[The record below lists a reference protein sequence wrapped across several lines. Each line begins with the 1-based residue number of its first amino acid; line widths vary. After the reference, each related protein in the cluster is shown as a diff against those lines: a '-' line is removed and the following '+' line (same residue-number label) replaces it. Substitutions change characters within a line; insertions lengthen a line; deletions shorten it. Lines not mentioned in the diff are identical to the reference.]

1 MDKKLITILASS
13 VLAASVLGVTNI
25 KPVKAD
31 TPLTSQSQATYKNLL
46 SGDSGLG
53 DARSAFGLTGT
64 GINNYEAIATGN
76 TQHLYMPTAT
86 TEVFNLALNTNF
98 KNGGTINLLPDD
110 SNNAG
115 SKIPLIINQVYAY
128 NSTNSNKALIYSA
141 DSSSV
146 DRSEF
151 TVNKSGT
158 NYSINVPKDGNISNY
173 TLVFTV
179 SPLNSNETSSN
190 SYQHP
195 SYGVYVD
202 AKSNDG
208 YVDGSDYSS
217 VNGGFG
223 VLWGQFDYS
232 TPVQLKTNQASIN
245 TGNSFDLNN
254 QVKNASDY
262 ASSKWVLR
270 DANGNTI
277 NSTNINEL
285 KAGTYYATY
294 YGSYQGTTT
303 KYAWDTIQLT
313 ITDKPVFSSKGSG
326 NTSTSNSVSG
336 FNSGSSILA
345 NPNSSTNTSSN
356 RSSTNNSN
364 SSSNSSSSSIS
375 TNTPSP
381 ANSSNSSNSSSNSS
395 STNNASSSRSSSNK
409 ASLFKPFMAYSIKAT
424 GLYKNYKFKKS
435 GLIKWFAKAKRTN
448 RPVFKVIGKQG
459 QAYKVIS
466 YNKGTYKKV
475 GYVNKASLTNLY
487 YNSSNYRSN
496 GVYVIDQKGIN
507 SYSKLN
513 LKSKVKQ
520 YKFGDKLIVN
530 KLIKKGLAYRFQLT
544 NGNYITANKKLIEMG
559 GYGKLI

>member
-1 MDKKLITILASS
+1 MNKKLITVLTSS
-13 VLAASVLGVTNI
+13 VLAASVLGVTTV

-31 TPLTSQSQATYKNLL
+31 TSLTSQSQATYKNLL

-53 DARSAFGLTGT
+53 NARSAFGLTGT

-98 KNGGTINLLPDD
+98 KNGGTINLSPDD

-115 SKIPLIINQVYAY
+115 SNIPLIINQVYAY
-128 NSTNSNKALIYSA
+128 NSSNGNKALIYSA
-141 DSSSV
+141 DGSSV

-158 NYSINVPKDGNISNY
+158 NYLINVPKDNTDSLI
-173 TLVFTV
+173 FTV
-179 SPLNSNETSSN
+179 SPLNSAETDSN
-190 SYQHP
+190 DYQHP
-195 SYGVYVD
+195 SYGVHVS

-208 YVDGSDYSS
+208 YVDGSDYYLD
-217 VNGGFG
+217 NGGFG

-245 TGNSFDLNN
+245 TGDNFDLNS

-262 ASSKWVLR
+262 TSSKWVLR

-277 NSTNINEL
+277 NSTNISKL

-313 ITDKPVFSSKGSG
+313 ITDKPVSPSNGSG
-326 NTSTSNSVSG
+326 NNSNS
-336 FNSGSSILA
+336 NSGSGSNSGVSIPS
-345 NPNSSTNTSSN
+345 NSNSSTNTSSN
-356 RSSTNNSN
+356 DNSTNSSN

-375 TNTPSP
+375 IDTP
-381 ANSSNSSNSSSNSS
+381 S
-395 STNNASSSRSSSNK
+395 STNNASNSNSSANK
-409 ASLFKPFMAYSIKAT
+409 PSLFKPFMAYSIKAT
-424 GLYKNYKFKKS
+424 GLYKNYKFNKS
-435 GLIKWFAKAKRTN
+435 GLIKWFNKAKRTN

-459 QAYKVIS
+459 QTYKVIS

-475 GYVNKASLTNLY
+475 GYIKKTSLTNLY
-487 YNSSNYRSN
+487 YSSGNYHSN
-496 GVYVIDQKGIN
+496 GVYVINQKGIN

-513 LKSKVKQ
+513 SQSKVKH
-520 YKFGDKLIVN
+520 YKFGN
-530 KLIKKGLAYRFQLT
+530 KLIANKLVKKGLTYRFQLT
-544 NGNYITANKKLIEMG
+544 NGSYITANKKLVEMG
-559 GYGKLI
+559 GYGK

>member
-1 MDKKLITILASS
+1 MNKKLITVLASS

-31 TPLTSQSQATYKNLL
+31 APLTSQLQATYKNLL

-53 DARSAFGLTGT
+53 NARSAFGLTGT
-64 GINNYEAIATGN
+64 GINNYETIATGN

-86 TEVFNLALNTNF
+86 TEVFNLALNTSF
-98 KNGGTINLLPDD
+98 KNGGTINLSPDD
-110 SNNAG
+110 SNNGG
-115 SKIPLIINQVYAY
+115 SNIPLIINQVYAY
-128 NSTNSNKALIYSA
+128 NSSNGNKALIYSA
-141 DSSSV
+141 TGSSL
-146 DRSEF
+146 DNSEF

-179 SPLNSNETSSN
+179 SPLNSNETSNN

-195 SYGVYVD
+195 SYGVHVD

-208 YVDGSDYSS
+208 YVDGSDYFS

-232 TPVQLKTNQASIN
+232 TPVKLKTNQSSIN
-245 TGNSFDLNN
+245 TGDNFDLNS

-262 ASSKWVLR
+262 TSSKWVLR

-277 NSTNINEL
+277 NSTNIKEL

-313 ITDKPVFSSKGSG
+313 ITDKPVSPSNGSG
-326 NTSTSNSVSG
+326 NNSNS
-336 FNSGSSILA
+336 NSGSGSNSGATIPSNPNPNP

-356 RSSTNNSN
+356 D
-364 SSSNSSSSSIS
+364 SSN
-375 TNTPSP
+375 
-381 ANSSNSSNSSSNSS
+381 NSSNSSSNSISSSINTNTPS
-395 STNNASSSRSSSNK
+395 STNSVSNSRSSSNK

-424 GLYKNYKFKKS
+424 ELYKNYKFNKS
-435 GLIKWFAKAKRTN
+435 GLIKWFNKAKRAN
-448 RPVFKVIGKQG
+448 RPVFKVIGNWG
-459 QAYKVIS
+459 QLYKVIS

-475 GYVNKASLTNLY
+475 GYINKASLTNLY
-487 YNSSNYRSN
+487 YSSGNYHSN

-513 LKSKVKQ
+513 LKSKVKH
-520 YKFGDKLIVN
+520 YKFGNKLIVN
-530 KLIKKGLAYRFQLT
+530 KLIKKGLVYRFQLT

-559 GYGKLI
+559 GYGK

>member
-1 MDKKLITILASS
+1 MDKKLITVLASS
-13 VLAASVLGVTNI
+13 VLAASALGFTNI

-31 TPLTSQSQATYKNLL
+31 TLSTSQSQSNYKNLL

-98 KNGGTINLLPDD
+98 KNGGTINLSPDY

-115 SKIPLIINQVYAY
+115 SNIPLIINQVYAY
-128 NSTNSNKALIYSA
+128 NSSNGNKALIYSE
-141 DSSSV
+141 DGSSV

-158 NYSINVPKDGNISNY
+158 NYSINVPKDDNISNY

-190 SYQHP
+190 NYQHP

-202 AKSNDG
+202 AKSNGG

-223 VLWGQFDYS
+223 ILWGQFDYS

-245 TGNSFDLNN
+245 TGDNFDLNS

-262 ASSKWVLR
+262 TSSKWVLR

-277 NSTNINEL
+277 NSTNISKL

-313 ITDKPVFSSKGSG
+313 IKDKPVNPSNGSG
-326 NTSTSNSVSG
+326 NNSNS
-336 FNSGSSILA
+336 NSGSGANSGASIPS

-356 RSSTNNSN
+356 GSSTNSSN

-375 TNTPSP
+375 IDTP
-381 ANSSNSSNSSSNSS
+381 S
-395 STNNASSSRSSSNK
+395 STNNASNSNSSANK
-409 ASLFKPFMAYSIKAT
+409 PSLFKPFMAYSIKAT
-424 GLYKNYKFKKS
+424 GLYKNYKFNKS
-435 GLIKWFAKAKRTN
+435 GLIKWFNKAKRTN

-459 QAYKVIS
+459 QTYKVIS

-475 GYVNKASLTNLY
+475 GYINKASLTNLY
-487 YNSSNYRSN
+487 YSSGNYHSN
-496 GVYVIDQKGIN
+496 GVYVINQKGIN

-513 LKSKVKQ
+513 SQSKVKH
-520 YKFGDKLIVN
+520 YKFGN
-530 KLIKKGLAYRFQLT
+530 KLIANKLVKKGLTYRFQLT
-544 NGNYITANKKLIEMG
+544 NGNYITANKKLVEMG
-559 GYGKLI
+559 GYGK

>member
-1 MDKKLITILASS
+1 MDKKLITVIASS
-13 VLAASVLGVTNI
+13 VLATSVLGVTNI

-31 TPLTSQSQATYKNLL
+31 APLTSQSQATYKNLL

-98 KNGGTINLLPDD
+98 KNGGTINLSPDD

-128 NSTNSNKALIYSA
+128 NSSNGNKALIYSA
-141 DSSSV
+141 DGSSV
-146 DRSEF
+146 DRSES

-173 TLVFTV
+173 ILVFTV

-208 YVDGSDYSS
+208 YVDGSGYSS

-245 TGNSFDLNN
+245 TGDNFDLNN

-262 ASSKWVLR
+262 TSSKWVLR

-313 ITDKPVFSSKGSG
+313 ITDKPVSSSKGSG

-356 RSSTNNSN
+356 GISTNSSNSSSNTSSANSSN
-364 SSSNSSSSSIS
+364 SSSNSSSSSIG
-375 TNTPSP
+375 TNIP
-381 ANSSNSSNSSSNSS
+381 S
-395 STNNASSSRSSSNK
+395 STNNASNSSSSSNK

-424 GLYKNYKFKKS
+424 GLYKNYKFNKS

-448 RPVFKVIGKQG
+448 RPVFKVIAKQG
-459 QAYKVIS
+459 QVYKVIS

-475 GYVNKASLTNLY
+475 GYVNKANLANLY
-487 YNSSNYRSN
+487 YSSGNYHSN

-513 LKSKVKQ
+513 LKSKVKH
-520 YKFGDKLIVN
+520 YKFGNKLIVN
-530 KLIKKGLAYRFQLT
+530 KLVKKGLVYRFQLT

-559 GYGKLI
+559 GYGK